1 VAYTIALPIP
11 SFLPA
16 LGGAEVGLHNI
27 AQTLIDKGHRPIVI
41 TSYRHVKALNAQG
54 WRLPYEVIPYP
65 PRLLTLY
72 QTKPLLGRL
81 GCSIF
86 YKYLQK
92 KCNFDVWHAT
102 FGYPVG
108 CSVAEFC
115 LKNRLPH
122 VIRCVGDDIQI
133 RKDIGYGMRRDP
145 QVDQAVRTI
154 LPNAQKL
161 IATTQTVRDE
171 YGKLGIDDSKIVMLP
186 NGVDLKRFKEFQAK
200 QNLKQKLD
208 LSSGTF
214 LFLAL
219 GRYHPKKNFEQ
230 LIDVARALKAET
242 NQDFAIAIYGTGV
255 SALADKIQSFDLAK
269 TVFTIEPPQAEKQQD
284 VKAPSDDVL
293 NWYHGADCFVMPSLI
308 ETFGIVTVEAMAA
321 ALPVIAADSPGSR
334 DVIRG
339 GKDGK
344 IYDGS
349 VEQLVDTMKC
359 FLDDPVLLEQ
369 YKEKSLSRAEAFDWS
384 HIVDNYLELYQELK
398 TGDA

>member
-1 VAYTIALPIP
+1 MAYTIALPIP

-27 AQTLIDKGHRPIVI
+27 AQTLIDKCHRPVVI
-41 TSYRHVKALNAQG
+41 TSYRHAKALKAQG
-54 WRLPYEVIPYP
+54 WRLPYEVVPYP

-81 GCSIF
+81 GLNIF

-92 KCNFDVWHAT
+92 KYNFDVWHAT

-108 CSVAEFC
+108 CSIAEFC

-133 RKDIGYGMRRDP
+133 RSDIGYGMRRDP
-145 QVDQAVRTI
+145 LVDQTVRTI
-154 LPNAQKL
+154 LPSALKL
-161 IATTQTVRDE
+161 IATTKTVRDE
-171 YGKLGIDDSKIVMLP
+171 YEKLGIDEAKIVMLP
-186 NGVDLKRFKEFQAK
+186 NGVDLTRFKEFQAK
-200 QNLKQKLD
+200 QNIKQKLG
-208 LSSGTF
+208 LPSGTF

-230 LIDVARALKAET
+230 LLDVARTLKAET

-255 SALADKIQSFDLAK
+255 SVLADKIQSSDLEK
-269 TVFTIEPPQAEKQQD
+269 TVFAIEPAKTEKQQD

-293 NWYHGADCFVMPSLI
+293 NWYHGADCFLMPSLI
-308 ETFGIVTVEAMAA
+308 ETFGVVTVEAMAA

-339 GKDGK
+339 GRDGK
-344 IYDGS
+344 IYDGTT
-349 VEQLVDTMKC
+349 EQLVDIMKC
-359 FLDDPVLLEQ
+359 FLDDPALLEQ

-384 HIVDNYLELYQELK
+384 NIVDNYLELYRELK
-398 TGDA
+398 TGGA